1 MSLTLAE
8 ARDRAAHVEV
18 ESYGID
24 LDLTGW
30 ERGRFACTT
39 AVRFTSGQSSTFL
52 ELTAAGH
59 EVTRAG
65 VLADVKARD
74 ERDSSRS
81 AAPLRPAE
89 DAVVLDTSELD
100 IEAAVAAAVATV
112 AARRG

>member
-1 MSLTLAE
+1 
-8 ARDRAAHVEV
+8 
-18 ESYGID
+18 
-24 LDLTGW
+24 
-30 ERGRFACTT
+30 
-39 AVRFTSGQSSTFL
+39 
-52 ELTAAGH
+52 
-59 EVTRAG
+59 
-65 VLADVKARD
+65 ADVKARD